1 MQLKILLPF
10 RVFAAVD
17 EVTRIVVPTRTG
29 SFGLR
34 PQRLDC
40 AATLVAGLL
49 SYSTPSQ
56 ETHLAIDEGVLVK
69 TGAEVLVC
77 VRHAIGGAEL
87 GGIGH
92 VVAQEILRLD
102 EQERIDRSTLARLET
117 GLVRRFL
124 ELRGG

>member
-10 RVFAAVD
+10 RVFATVD

-29 SFGLR
+29 SFGLLPR
-34 PQRLDC
+34 RRDC

-49 SYSTPSQ
+49 SYATTSAQS
-56 ETHLAIDEGVLVK
+56 HVAIDEGVLVK
-69 TGAEVLVC
+69 TGTQVLVC

-87 GGIGH
+87 GDIGH
-92 VVAQEILRLD
+92 VVGQELLRLD
-102 EQERIDRSTLARLET
+102 EQERTDRSRLARLET

-124 ELRGG
+124 ELRGA